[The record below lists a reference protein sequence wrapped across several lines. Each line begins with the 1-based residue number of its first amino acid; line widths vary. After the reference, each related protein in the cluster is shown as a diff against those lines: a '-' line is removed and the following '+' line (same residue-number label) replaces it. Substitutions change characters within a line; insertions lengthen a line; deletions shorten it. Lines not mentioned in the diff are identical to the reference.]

1 MQGKNSLALGASRAV
16 VEGLTTYI
24 QSLTFYME
32 FTRHKG
38 IKVPK
43 HYTVYT
49 IYTIYYILLLCYI
62 QYILYTLYTVILYY
76 YYAIYQFMTLKLNIG
91 IMWENG
97 WTARRHLWQFEI
109 TWTMCSHAKINACT
123 FFVIQMYVWRTAT
136 SEQQA
141 PVALLYTKYKLLVH
155 PQQTQTSSMH
165 IYVYSIYTDT
175 YVHQTAGSATTQG
188 GFKNVV
194 LHM

>member
-1 MQGKNSLALGASRAV
+1 
-16 VEGLTTYI
+16 
-24 QSLTFYME
+24 
-32 FTRHKG
+32 
-38 IKVPK
+38 
-43 HYTVYT
+43 
-49 IYTIYYILLLCYI
+49 
-62 QYILYTLYTVILYY
+62 
-76 YYAIYQFMTLKLNIG
+76 
-91 IMWENG
+91 
-97 WTARRHLWQFEI
+97 
-109 TWTMCSHAKINACT
+109 MCSHAKINACT